1 MRLEDILQQWENYLI
16 NIIQPVIQKTG
27 SKLEGNIHSEGGKYN
42 SCDSLINKRENISR
56 LVTNAPNGTEV
67 LEIGFNAGYSSLL
80 MLMSNSGIKLTCT
93 DINSHP
99 YTSKCY
105 ERIKQDYP
113 NIDMIYGSSI
123 NVLPSLHKQNKFYD
137 IIHIDGGHARHIVKA
152 DLSNS
157 LKLSKSGTYL
167 IVDDTNLEYIN
178 KECDILISNNRAI
191 DTNVTNGTEYKHRI
205 LRVL

>member
-1 MRLEDILQQWENYLI
+1 MNLEDILQQWENYLI
-16 NIIQPVIQKTG
+16 NIIQPIVKNTG
-27 SKLEGNIHSEGGKYN
+27 SKLEGNIHSEGGKYI
-42 SCDSLINKRENISR
+42 SCDSLVSKRKNISH
-56 LVTNAPNGTEV
+56 LVSNAPNGTEI

-80 MLMSNSGIKLTCT
+80 ILMSNYNIKLTCT
-93 DINSHP
+93 DINHHP

-105 ERIKQDYP
+105 DRIKQDYH
-113 NIDMIYGSSI
+113 NIDMIYGSST
-123 NVLPSLHKQNKFYD
+123 NVLPLLHKQNKFYD

-157 LKLSKSGTYL
+157 LKLSKKGTYL

-178 KECDILISNNRAI
+178 NECNNLISNNIAI

-205 LRVL
+205 LRVI